1 MKEKHLNFSQEDE
14 LHGNI
19 QNVTFAKKHGS
30 LVDSGFRDRSH
41 LKYYMYV
48 CIYMYVCH
56 VYVRIVIIHI
66 CNVLH
71 ATWSFNN

>member
-48 CIYMYVCH
+48 CMYVCH
-56 VYVRIVIIHI
+56 VYM
-66 CNVLH
+66 
-71 ATWSFNN
+71 

>member
-48 CIYMYVCH
+48 CIYVCMSC
-56 VYVRIVIIHI
+56 I
-66 CNVLH
+66 CKNR
-71 ATWSFNN
+71 NNTHM